1 MNSNP
6 PIDWP
11 AIKAVFEQ
19 ALDLPAAQ
27 RAAFIA
33 AATLNDA
40 ARAEVHS
47 LLQNHAAAT
56 DRFGFLDAPGG
67 SPPTN
72 PAAQIGERF
81 GAWEI
86 TAPIGSGGMGEVF
99 EARRA
104 DGSYEGLAAIKLLRH
119 GAAGNSADVLQ
130 RFAQERQALARLNH
144 PHIATLFDAGIS
156 PQGAPYFVMEHVQG
170 VPIDAAAASRTLEGR
185 VELFLQLADAVA
197 HAHRN
202 LLVHRDLKPGN
213 VLVTAEG
220 QVKLLDFGV
229 AKALDPL
236 EGAHPDTTLGSVRP
250 YTPNYASPE
259 QVRGEAVGT
268 ATDIYSLGVLLH
280 QMLTG
285 VRPTGRGATT
295 PAEAARGVLE
305 EQPAR
310 PSGLGRDVVADPQW
324 PATRKRLEGDL
335 DNIVLKALE
344 KTVERRYDSVDAM
357 ARDLRAWR
365 SGHPVSAHAP
375 DALYLATKF
384 VRRHRLPVA
393 AAAVAV
399 LALVGGLGAASWQA
413 QQARIARD
421 EAQARLADI
430 RGITRDLVFR
440 FGDAVSYLPGG
451 MKVKEDLLQDVLR
464 NLDRLARSSDRDPD
478 LLADVASTYAR
489 LAELQGNDQSLSLG
503 KPDAARINAD
513 KAIALAAGLL
523 PTRRTDWRLAN
534 WISNAHVIRSKVFR
548 GENKPTEG
556 LKELEIAAAMLA
568 AVDLTNADDLGRATV
583 ISQHGNVVLTEA
595 QLLDQLAVQK
605 LGSPEASLRKYDE
618 AEAVFRP
625 LAAQRAMLDRIDLTG
640 RPEEPKSYA
649 QTLNNLCVVVGG
661 RSRINLRLERLDQ
674 SASEAEAALAL
685 AHASVAYDP
694 LTSLWKDGLATAAN
708 QLSAV
713 RLRRG
718 EYALALPAAQL
729 ATQTGTALAR
739 EEGPQSKWARQLHQ
753 VGPPLGRALAGTGQH
768 AQALV
773 VFDDTIAGFTRAN
786 ALPTNNDA
794 ARANASRMIAWMQV
808 QRARSLAALG
818 RPETALPQAREASA
832 ALLRLSSAADASREL
847 QLNSGE
853 AQALLAEL
861 DAPARARHL
870 QGALQKYLAA
880 DGMQAL
886 AGANAEALRGLRQ
899 AAGALAPER

>member
-1 MNSNP
+1 MTSAP
-6 PIDWP
+6 PDWA

-19 ALDLPAAQ
+19 ALDQPAAH
-27 RAAFIA
+27 RAAFVA
-33 AATLNDA
+33 EATLSES
-40 ARAEVHS
+40 ARIEVHS
-47 LLQNHAAAT
+47 LLSHHAAAT
-56 DRFGFLDAPGG
+56 DQLGFLDSPGAAPQAA
-67 SPPTN
+67 
-72 PAAQIGERF
+72 PAAQVGERF
-81 GAWEI
+81 GAWQI

-104 DGSYEGLAAIKLLRH
+104 DGAYEGRAAIKLLRH
-119 GAAGNSADVLQ
+119 GAGGSSADVLQ

-144 PHIATLFDAGIS
+144 PHIATLFDAGLS

-170 VPIDAAAASRTLEGR
+170 TPIDNAAASRTLEAR

-197 HAHRN
+197 HAHRK

-236 EGAHPDTTLGSVRP
+236 AGAHPDTTLGSTRP

-268 ATDIYSLGVLLH
+268 STDIYSLGVLLH

-295 PAEAARGVLE
+295 PAEAVRSVLE
-305 EQPAR
+305 EQPTR
-310 PSGLGRDVVADPQW
+310 PSGLGADVVADPQW
-324 PATRKRLEGDL
+324 PATRKRLAGDL

-344 KTVERRYDSVDAM
+344 KTVERRYESVDAL

-365 SGHPVSAHAP
+365 GGHPVSAHAP

-384 VRRHRLPVA
+384 VRRHKLPVA

-430 RGITRDLVFR
+430 RGITRNLVFR

-464 NLDRLARSSDRDPD
+464 NLDRLAQSTDRDPD
-478 LLADVASTYAR
+478 LLADVANTYAR

-513 KAIALAAGLL
+513 KAIALATGLL
-523 PTRRTDWRLAN
+523 PTRRADWRLAS
-534 WISNAHVIRSKVFR
+534 WAANAYLVRSKVFR
-548 GENKPTEG
+548 GENKPAEG
-556 LKELEIAAAMLA
+556 LKELEAAAAVLA
-568 AVDLTNADDLGRATV
+568 AVDLTKADDLGRAT
-583 ISQHGNVVLTEA
+583 IMGQHGAVVITEA
-595 QLLDQLAVQK
+595 QLLDQLAIQK
-605 LGSPEASLRKYDE
+605 LATAEQSLRKFDE
-618 AEAVFRP
+618 AEAVYRP
-625 LAAQRAMLDRIDLTG
+625 LAAQRAMLERIDLTG

-649 QTLNNLCVVVGG
+649 QVLTNLGVVVGG
-661 RSRINLRLERLDQ
+661 RSRIRLRLEQLDQ
-674 SASEAEAALAL
+674 AATEAEAALAL
-685 AHASVAYDP
+685 MQEAVAYDP
-694 LTSLWKDGLATAAN
+694 PTSLWKDGLATAAN
-708 QLSAV
+708 HLSAT

-729 ATQTGTALAR
+729 ATATGTALAR
-739 EEGPQSKWARQLHQ
+739 EDGPQSKWALQLHQ
-753 VGPPLGRALAGTGQH
+753 LGSPLGRALAGTGAH

-773 VFDDTIAGFTRAN
+773 VFDDTIAGFTRAR
-786 ALPTNNDA
+786 ALPTANDA
-794 ARANASRMIAWMQV
+794 ARANASRVIAWMQV

-818 RPETALPQAREASA
+818 RAEAGLQQAREASDV
-832 ALLRLSSAADASREL
+832 LLQMSSAAGASRDL

-853 AQALLAEL
+853 ALALLAQL
-861 DAPARARHL
+861 DTPARARHL
-870 QGALQKYLAA
+870 RAALDKYLAA
-880 DGMQAL
+880 DAMQAL
-886 AGANAEALRGLRQ
+886 AGVNAEALRSLRQ
-899 AAGALAPER
+899 AAGALALER

>member
-1 MNSNP
+1 MTSAP
-6 PIDWP
+6 PDWA

-19 ALDLPAAQ
+19 ALDQPAAQ
-27 RAAFIA
+27 RAAFVA
-33 AATLNDA
+33 EAMLTEA

-47 LLQNHAAAT
+47 LLRHHAAAT
-56 DRFGFLDAPGG
+56 DQLGFLDAPGA
-67 SPPTN
+67 TAAAT

-104 DGSYEGLAAIKLLRH
+104 DGAYEGRAAIKLLRH
-119 GAAGNSADVLQ
+119 GAGGNSADVLQ

-144 PHIATLFDAGIS
+144 PHIDTLFDAGLS
-156 PQGAPYFVMEHVQG
+156 PQGAPYFVMEHVHG
-170 VPIDAAAASRTLEGR
+170 VPIDDAAASRTLEAR

-197 HAHRN
+197 HAHRK

-229 AKALDPL
+229 AKALDTL
-236 EGAHPDTTLGSVRP
+236 EGAQPDTTLGSARP

-268 ATDIYSLGVLLH
+268 STDIYSLGVLLH

-295 PAEAARGVLE
+295 PAEAVRSVLE
-305 EQPAR
+305 DQPTR
-310 PSGLGRDVVADPQW
+310 PSGLGPDVVADPRW

-344 KTVERRYDSVDAM
+344 KTVERRYDSVDAL

-384 VRRHRLPVA
+384 VRRHKLPVA

-421 EAQARLADI
+421 ETQARLADI

-464 NLDRLARSSDRDPD
+464 NLDRLARSTDRDPD
-478 LLADVASTYAR
+478 LLADVANTYAR

-503 KPDAARINAD
+503 KPDAARVNAD
-513 KAIALAAGLL
+513 KAIALASGLL
-523 PTRRTDWRLAN
+523 PTRRADWRLAS
-534 WISNAHVIRSKVFR
+534 WAANAYLVRSKVFR

-556 LKELEIAAAMLA
+556 LKELEAAAAVLA
-568 AVDLTNADDLGRATV
+568 AVDLTEADDLARAT
-583 ISQHGNVVLTEA
+583 IMGQHGAVVITEA

-605 LGSPEASLRKYDE
+605 LATAEASLRKFEE
-618 AEAVFRP
+618 AEAVYRP
-625 LAAQRAMLDRIDLTG
+625 LAAQRTMLERIDLTG

-649 QTLNNLCVVVGG
+649 QVLTNLGVVVGG
-661 RSRINLRLERLDQ
+661 RSRINLRLEQLDQ
-674 SASEAEAALAL
+674 AATEAEAALAL
-685 AHASVAYDP
+685 MQEAVAYDP
-694 LTSLWKDGLATAAN
+694 PTSLWKDGLATAAN
-708 QLSAV
+708 HMAAT

-718 EYALALPAAQL
+718 EYALALTAAQL
-729 ATQTGTALAR
+729 ATATGTALAR
-739 EEGPQSKWARQLHQ
+739 DDGPQSKWALQLHQ
-753 VGPPLGRALAGTGQH
+753 LGSPLGRALAGTGAH
-768 AQALV
+768 AQALT
-773 VFDDTIAGFTRAN
+773 VFDETIAGFTRAR
-786 ALPTNNDA
+786 ALPTANDA
-794 ARANASRMIAWMQV
+794 ARASASRNIAWMQV

-818 RPETALPQAREASA
+818 RPEAGLQQAREASDV
-832 ALLRLSSAADASREL
+832 LLQMSSAAGASRDL

-853 AQALLAEL
+853 ALALLAEL
-861 DAPARARHL
+861 DAPARARHIRA
-870 QGALQKYLAA
+870 ALDKYLAA
-880 DGMQAL
+880 DAMQAL
-886 AGANAEALRGLRQ
+886 AGVNAEALRGLRQ